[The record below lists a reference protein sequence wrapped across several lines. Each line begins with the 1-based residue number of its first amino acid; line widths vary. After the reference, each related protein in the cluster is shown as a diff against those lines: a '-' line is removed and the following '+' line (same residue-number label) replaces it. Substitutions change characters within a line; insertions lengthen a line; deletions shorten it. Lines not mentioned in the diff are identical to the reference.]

1 MGNLDISRIT
11 DYLYVGAE
19 PCHDDVTEIL
29 AQNVRLVI
37 SMMGERRPH
46 RAFGE
51 SPLDSLWLPSF
62 DTFLTPISTVNLMK
76 GVESAQK
83 IIQSGASVLVHCQQ
97 GRHRSVIMAA
107 AILIANGH
115 SADQAITL
123 LSTQRRT
130 ADPRAW
136 YVRRQIHRFEKYWH
150 AKINSRE

>member
-1 MGNLDISRIT
+1 MDISRIT
-11 DYLYVGAE
+11 DYLFVGAE

-51 SPLDSLWLPSF
+51 SPLGSLWLPSF
-62 DTFLTPISTVNLMK
+62 DTFLTPISTANLIK

-83 IIQSGASVLVHCQQ
+83 VIQSGASVLVHCQQ

-115 SADQAITL
+115 SAEQAMAL
-123 LSTQRRT
+123 LSARRQI

-136 YVRRQIHRFEKYWH
+136 YVRRQIHRFEKYWR
-150 AKINSRE
+150 AKTDSGD

>member
-1 MGNLDISRIT
+1 MDISQIT
-11 DYLYVGAE
+11 DYLFVGAE
-19 PCHDDVTEIL
+19 PCHDDVTEIQ

-46 RAFGE
+46 RVFDE
-51 SPLDSLWLPSF
+51 SPLGSLWLPSY
-62 DTFLTPISTVNLMK
+62 DTFFTPISITNLIK

-83 IIQSGASVLVHCQQ
+83 VIQSGARVLVHCQQ

-115 SADQAITL
+115 SAEQAMTL
-123 LSTQRRT
+123 LSARRQI

-150 AKINSRE
+150 AKTNSRDRYV